1 MDTEVSQ
8 AGADH
13 RGMVWIVL
21 GVLAVLYVL
30 LARRASARLRAHAAA
45 NEHAALHDPVTELPN
60 RVLFHERVHRAI
72 RDGNASVLMIDLDRF
87 KEIND
92 TLGHHNGD
100 LLLCMIGA
108 RLVPEA
114 ECVARL
120 GGDEFAVLVSGDAE
134 AAAVRIRAAISER
147 LELEGIGVEVEASVG
162 IASYPAH
169 GDDPETLLQRA
180 DAAMYAA
187 KRARTGC
194 AVYRDGFGYSRENLE
209 LIADLRRALDEDEL
223 VVYYQPKAALATGR
237 VVAVE
242 ALVRWQHP
250 ERGLILPDA
259 FIPLAENTG
268 LMRPLTLQVL
278 DRALAQCRA
287 WDLGVSV
294 NVSTRNLLDPTLPEA
309 VDALLEHHGVP
320 ADRLELEI
328 TETTIMADP
337 ARAKAVL
344 DRLRAMGVDLAVD
357 DFGTGYT
364 SLRWLRELPVTT
376 LKIDKSFVM
385 DFDSVIVSSIV
396 QLGRSLGLQVVA
408 EGVEDAASWEQLRAL
423 GCDLVQ
429 GYYLSRPQPEAV
441 LTPWLA
447 ASTSETGGLSPE
459 LSA

>member
-1 MDTEVSQ
+1 
-8 AGADH
+8 
-13 RGMVWIVL
+13 MVWIVL

-30 LARRASARLRAHAAA
+30 LARRASARLRAQAAA

-72 RDGNASVLMIDLDRF
+72 ADGPASVLMIDLDRF

-100 LLLCMIGA
+100 LLLCMVGA
-108 RLVPEA
+108 RLAREA
-114 ECVARL
+114 DCVARL
-120 GGDEFAVLVSGDAE
+120 GGDEFAVLVTGDPID
-134 AAAVRIRAAISER
+134 AAARIRAAISER

-162 IASYPAH
+162 IATYPEH

-187 KRARTGC
+187 KRARSGS

-209 LIADLRRALDEDEL
+209 LIADLRRALDDDEI
-223 VVYYQPKAALATGR
+223 VVYFQPKAALTTGR

-250 ERGLILPDA
+250 ERGLVFPDA

-268 LMRPLTLQVL
+268 LMRPLTHHVL

-287 WDLGVSV
+287 WDLEYGVSV
-294 NVSTRNLLDPTLPEA
+294 NVSTRNLLDPTLPET
-309 VDALLEHHGVP
+309 VDALLERHGVP

-337 ARAKAVL
+337 AGAKAVL
-344 DRLRAMGVDLAVD
+344 ARLRAMGVGLAVD

-364 SLRWLRELPVTT
+364 SLGWLRELPVTT

-385 DFDSVIVSSIV
+385 DFDSVIVASIV

-408 EGVEDAASWEQLRAL
+408 EGVEDSESWEALRAL

-429 GYYLSRPQPEAV
+429 GYHLSRPQPEAV
-441 LTPWLA
+441 LTPWLRTA
-447 ASTSETGGLSPE
+447 ASTVATGGLSPE

>member
-1 MDTEVSQ
+1 
-8 AGADH
+8 
-13 RGMVWIVL
+13 MVWIVL

-30 LARRASARLRAHAAA
+30 LARRTSARLRAQAAA

-72 RDGNASVLMIDLDRF
+72 GEGEASVLMIDLDRF

-100 LLLCMIGA
+100 LLLCMLGA
-108 RLVPEA
+108 RLAREA
-114 ECVARL
+114 DCVARL
-120 GGDEFAVLVSGDAE
+120 GGDEFAVLVTGDAE
-134 AAAVRIRAAISER
+134 AAATRIRAAISER

-162 IASYPAH
+162 IASYPQH

-187 KRARTGC
+187 KRARIGS

-209 LIADLRRALDEDEL
+209 LIADLRRALDEDEI

-250 ERGLILPDA
+250 ERGLIFPDA

-268 LMRPLTLQVL
+268 LMRPLTHHVL
-278 DRALAQCRA
+278 DRALAQSRA
-287 WDLGVSV
+287 WDLGVAV
-294 NVSTRNLLDPTLPEA
+294 NVSTRNLLDPTLPET
-309 VDALLEHHGVP
+309 VDALLERHGV
-320 ADRLELEI
+320 AAERLELEI

-344 DRLRAMGVDLAVD
+344 ARLRAMGVGLAVD

-364 SLRWLRELPVTT
+364 SLGWLRELPVTT

-385 DFDSVIVSSIV
+385 DFDSVIVASIV
-396 QLGRSLGLQVVA
+396 QLGRNLGLQVVA
-408 EGVEDAASWEQLRAL
+408 EGVEDAESWEALRAL

-441 LTPWLA
+441 LTPWLRTA
-447 ASTSETGGLSPE
+447 ASTVETGGLSPE